1 MYGRI
6 IANFG
11 PFLGPIQ
18 LWRQYVNTSSM
29 LNKLCPQMKWW
40 RSNCS
45 KQMFVHAAL
54 VIPRDTARRSPSY
67 KIWLSHLKVAYS
79 SS

>member
-1 MYGRI
+1 MCGRI

-29 LNKLCPQMKWW
+29 LSKLSTDEM
-40 RSNCS
+40 
-45 KQMFVHAAL
+45 VVL
-54 VIPRDTARRSPSY
+54 
-67 KIWLSHLKVAYS
+67 
-79 SS
+79 